1 MSNKPLRFI
10 AYDINTPPKESV
22 LPNNAMPTRIYLGLS
37 DPREDIEARCQLLE
51 RAINTAAD
59 ALTDS
64 SPPGDAPLNVFMV
77 PEFFFRGATGAY
89 KMKEA
94 DYAISRLQE
103 IAARWEGWVFVFGS
117 ILAVASRDGSTAEA
131 YNFVL
136 VQEGGAAASGDAGA
150 RVVMKELMSTIDF
163 ISENAN
169 PGGILIGGVE
179 YMDAA
184 SSGPGR
190 ERQQLNYDGTGIFQL
205 SDMTW
210 AIEVCLD
217 HGQGRLQ
224 RSPQL
229 PGEDQVQLQL
239 IPSCGMQVHADAVI
253 TTDDGLVFHCDGGGF
268 GNGVYRVS
276 NAGSPPHRQLTEVSY
291 ESSTDVEDSA
301 VEVGAP
307 PRAVPIGDLYAHGA
321 GKVVVYPA
329 QPCPPRAK
337 VGGTVTTLQWQPT
350 AGTKFT
356 FRFCYASD
364 KHLSAVLVNI
374 EMDTLDF
381 HGHDY
386 FLPLYLNTRDRAQNP
401 VKIEINCITEGGH
414 YDKALRC
421 SIDVPGYKFDGIAV
435 EYPTVSGRVGP
446 RTAWD

>member
-10 AYDINTPPKESV
+10 AYDINTAPKDPV
-22 LPNNAMPTRIYLGLS
+22 FRNNAMPTGIYLGLS

-51 RAINTAAD
+51 RAINTAAA

-64 SPPGDAPLNVFMV
+64 SPPGDAPLNVFMI

-89 KMKEA
+89 QMKEA
-94 DYAISRLQE
+94 DYAITRLQE

-117 ILAVASRDGSTAEA
+117 ILAVASRVGYADEA

-136 VQEGGAAASGDAGA
+136 VQEGGAAASGDDGA
-150 RVVMKELMSTIDF
+150 RVVMKELLSGIDF

-169 PGGILIGGVE
+169 PGGILIGDVE

-190 ERQQLNYDGTGIFQL
+190 EHQQLNYDGTGIFQL

-217 HGQGRLQ
+217 HGDGRLQ

-239 IPSCGMQVHADAVI
+239 IPSCGMEVNEDAVI
-253 TTDDGLVFHCDGGGF
+253 TADNGLVFHCDGGGF
-268 GNGVYRVS
+268 GNGVYQMS
-276 NAGSPPHRQLTEVSY
+276 NAGSPPHRQLTAVSA
-291 ESSTDVEDSA
+291 ESSTGVEGSA
-301 VEVGAP
+301 VEVGSP
-307 PRAVPIGDLYAHGA
+307 PRAVPIDNLYADGA
-321 GKVVVYPA
+321 GAVVVYPA
-329 QPCPPRAK
+329 QPCPSQAK
-337 VGGTVTTLQWQPT
+337 VDGTVTTLQWPAA
-350 AGTKFT
+350 AGTEFT
-356 FRFCYASD
+356 FRFSYASD
-364 KHLSAVLVNI
+364 KQLSAVLVNM

-386 FLPLYLNTRDRAQNP
+386 FLPLYLNTRDRAKNT
-401 VKIEINCITEGGH
+401 VKINIECITGTGP
-414 YDKALRC
+414 YDKALWCR
-421 SIDVPGYKFDGIAV
+421 IDVPGFKFDGIAV
-435 EYPTVSGRVGP
+435 AYFTDSDSGEP
-446 RTAWD
+446 FTIW